1 MDKIDEKSILITI
14 TITIFSFLI
23 LVWNYIKQ
31 KRKGGNDV
39 REDR

>member
-23 LVWNYIKQ
+23 LVWNYIRKK
-31 KRKGGNDV
+31 KREG
-39 REDR
+39 E